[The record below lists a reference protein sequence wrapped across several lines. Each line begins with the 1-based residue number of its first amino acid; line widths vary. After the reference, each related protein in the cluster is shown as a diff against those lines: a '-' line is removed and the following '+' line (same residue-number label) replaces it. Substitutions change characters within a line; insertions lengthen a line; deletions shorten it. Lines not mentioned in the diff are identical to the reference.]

1 MREKNKLLD
10 GTTWRII
17 REAKGIAGWVAVS
30 AVLGI
35 LAVLCSIAAP
45 EILGDLIQKLYDFG
59 LSDRQTPIR
68 DSLISGLNLN
78 MQLMNRTVSR
88 HFTCDIRI
96 AISDK
101 IRRLPVKFVDQTPV
115 GDVLNRMIDDVSA
128 MGNYIH
134 QIFDVMVEGVFQITM
149 SAVAMF
155 MTNWVRACLVIVLTP
170 IALWISSKIAGVS
183 GKYYDECFEKSGEL
197 TEIVEE
203 SFTNFATAKAYNL

>member
-1 MREKNKLLD
+1 MREKNELLD
-10 GTTWRII
+10 ETTWRII

-45 EILGDLIQKLYDFG
+45 EILGNLIQKLYDFG

-68 DSLISGLNLN
+68 DSLVSGLLLLTAVYAAQGVFRYLK

-88 HFTCDIRI
+88 HFTCDLRI

-101 IRRLPVKFVDQTPV
+101 IRRLPVKYVDQTPV

-134 QIFDVMVEGVFQITM
+134 QVFDVMVEGVFQITM
-149 SAVAMF
+149 IAVASTSSSPKRVQKMAPTATSSMAVVALPF
-155 MTNWVRACLVIVLTP
+155 NRTLSSLMT
-170 IALWISSKIAGVS
+170 ALRSRR
-183 GKYYDECFEKSGEL
+183 
-197 TEIVEE
+197 
-203 SFTNFATAKAYNL
+203 